1 MPRDSRSPNLTP
13 AQAAAIYQRGLAAFE
28 PLRYAEAV
36 ELLSAI
42 GEMSNLTGT
51 LARFYLGQAHTH
63 CGAAELKAGRHAT
76 AARHFNTARTINP
89 DSANL
94 SRYLAACHA
103 GNGRFDLAAAEI
115 ERVAAAENDNLQ
127 PIRLAHALAQDG
139 RLPRAIETLVEV
151 IDAEPHRVDVRLQLG
166 LIYAAAE
173 EFEDA
178 ICILQEAA
186 ELAPLLPEVRQ
197 HLGLAL
203 AAVGDHSEAIEHL
216 AVAQKLKSH
225 DAHLG
230 LLLTLAVDAAKS
242 TCVKLAITPAT
253 GRLDAVDDQS
263 LEVLGELITQEPDF
277 VESFLRLPSSDV
289 DTEVFAMLAAI
300 LEQALENKPEYADL
314 HYHCSRIYQRL
325 GRSTE
330 AIHKADEAIR
340 INPRY
345 VQALI
350 QLGRL
355 HAEADDA
362 DHAIER
368 LAQAVECGGDYP
380 DVHYLIGELCQRK
393 GDADA
398 ARDAFHKALQLNTN
412 YDRARQALET
422 VTTADSEPGR
432 PRPRSG
438 GA

>member
-1 MPRDSRSPNLTP
+1 M
-13 AQAAAIYQRGLAAFE
+13 YQRGLAAFE
-28 PLRYAEAV
+28 TERYADAIES
-36 ELLSAI
+36 LSAI
-42 GEMSNLTGT
+42 GEVSSLTGT

-63 CGAAELKAGRHAT
+63 CGVTELKAGRHAV

-103 GNGRFDLAAAEI
+103 GAGRFDLAAAEI
-115 ERVAAAENDNLQ
+115 ERTPQTDPDDKTQ
-127 PIRLAHALAQDG
+127 PIRLAHALACDG

-151 IDAEPHRVDVRLQLG
+151 IDAEPTRVDVRLQLG

-178 ICILQEAA
+178 ICVLQEAA
-186 ELAPLLPEVRQ
+186 ELAPLLPDVRQ

-203 AAVGDHSEAIEHL
+203 AAVGDHSEATEHL
-216 AVAQKLKSH
+216 AVAQKLRPH
-225 DAHLG
+225 DAYLG
-230 LLLTLAVDAAKS
+230 LLLTLAVDAARS
-242 TCVKLAITPAT
+242 TCLKLAIDPAT
-253 GRLDAVDDQS
+253 GRLDAVDDRS
-263 LEVLGELITQEPDF
+263 LEVLGELIAQEPDF
-277 VESFLRLPSSDV
+277 VESFLRLPASDV
-289 DTEVFAMLAAI
+289 DAEVFAMLAAI
-300 LEQALENKPEYADL
+300 FERALEHRPEFADL
-314 HYHCSRIYQRL
+314 HYHCSRVYQRL
-325 GRSTE
+325 GRSVE
-330 AIHKADEAIR
+330 AIGKAGEALR

-362 DHAIER
+362 EQALER

-380 DVHYLIGELCQRK
+380 DVHCLIGELCRRQ
-393 GDADA
+393 GDFAG
-398 ARDAFHKALQLNTN
+398 AREAFRKALHLNKD
-412 YDRARQALET
+412 YDRAREALEA
-422 VTTADSEPGR
+422 VAGVGG
-432 PRPRSG
+432 G

>member
-1 MPRDSRSPNLTP
+1 MHSEPQSPILTP

-28 PLRYAEAV
+28 TQRFEDAV
-36 ELLSAI
+36 ELLSVI
-42 GEMSNLTGT
+42 GDAGNLTGT

-63 CGAAELKAGRHAT
+63 CGVSELSAGRHAA
-76 AARHFNTARTINP
+76 AARHFNAARTINP

-103 GNGRFDLAAAEI
+103 GMGRFDLVATEI
-115 ERVAAAENDNLQ
+115 ERGGQADDDKMQ
-127 PIRLAHALAQDG
+127 PIRLAHAFARDG

-151 IDAEPHRVDVRLQLG
+151 IDAEPCRVDVRLQLG

-178 ICILQEAA
+178 ICVLLEAA

-216 AVAQKLKSH
+216 AVAQKLRPH

-230 LLLTLAVDAAKS
+230 WLLTLAVDAARS
-242 TCVKLAITPAT
+242 TCVKLAIDPAT
-253 GRLDAVDDQS
+253 GRLDAVDDRS

-277 VESFLRLPSSDV
+277 VESFLRLPASDV
-289 DTEVFAMLAAI
+289 DAEVFAMLAAI
-300 LEQALENKPEYADL
+300 FERALEDRPEFADL
-314 HYHCSRIYQRL
+314 HYHCSRVYQRL
-325 GRSTE
+325 GRSGD
-330 AIHKADEAIR
+330 AMHKADEALR
-340 INPRY
+340 INPQY

-355 HAEADDA
+355 HAEADDGEQA
-362 DHAIER
+362 LER
-368 LAQAVECGGDYP
+368 LAQAVEYGGDYP
-380 DVHYLIGELCQRK
+380 DVHCLIGELCRRK
-393 GDADA
+393 GDIDG
-398 ARDAFHKALQLNTN
+398 ARDAFRKALHLNTD
-412 YDRARQALET
+412 YDRARQALEA
-422 VTTADSEPGR
+422 VGVAG
-432 PRPRSG
+432 G

>member
-1 MPRDSRSPNLTP
+1 MTRDPRPTNLTP
-13 AQAAAIYQRGLAAFE
+13 AQAAAFYQRGLAAFE
-28 PLRYAEAV
+28 TQRYTEAV
-36 ELLSAI
+36 ELLSTI
-42 GEMSNLTGT
+42 GDMPNLTGT
-51 LARFYLGQAHTH
+51 LARFYLAQAHTH
-63 CGAAELKAGRHAT
+63 CGVARLNAGRHDT
-76 AARHFNTARTINP
+76 AARHFNAARTINP

-103 GNGRFDLAAAEI
+103 GSGRFDLAAAEI
-115 ERVAAAENDNLQ
+115 ERVAETDHDDKQ

-139 RLPRAIETLVEV
+139 RLPQAIETLAEV

-178 ICILQEAA
+178 ICVLQETA

-203 AAVGDHSEAIEHL
+203 AAVGDHSQAIEHL
-216 AVAQKLKSH
+216 AVAQKLQPH
-225 DAHLG
+225 DAYLG
-230 LLLTLAVDAAKS
+230 LLLTLAVDAAKA
-242 TCVKLAITPAT
+242 TCVKLAIDPAT
-253 GRLDAVDDQS
+253 GRLDAVDDRS

-277 VESFLRLPSSDV
+277 VESFLRLPPSDV
-289 DTEVFAMLAAI
+289 DAEVFAMLAAI
-300 LEQALENKPEYADL
+300 FEQALENRPEYADL

-325 GRSTE
+325 GRSND
-330 AIHKADEAIR
+330 AIRKADEALS

-368 LAQAVECGGDYP
+368 LALAVECGGDYP
-380 DVHYLIGELCQRK
+380 DVHCLIGELCRRN
-393 GDADA
+393 GDVDG
-398 ARDAFHKALQLNTN
+398 ARDAFRKALQLNSN
-412 YDRARQALET
+412 YDRAREGLEA
-422 VTTADSEPGR
+422 VAIAAG
-432 PRPRSG
+432 G